1 MSNCQ
6 DQPRRTS
13 SRSTKGTPPARYQQ
27 YVSEMS
33 VNHSPKSDT
42 PAKSQQRQPQLQ
54 PMDGTTHVNTINPPS
69 QLQHQKTAANSP
81 AGTSKPVNE
90 VGEFMKQMRVQMVQM
105 QRQMQVMQSEYIAST
120 KKMQAQL
127 VNTAKQVETQL
138 ANQMTSTSALP
149 TSTLPQPPSNMPE
162 PILPTSQPSL
172 PPPNQSQYQPPQNLL
187 QQPPQLSPLQQQ
199 VYQPTPQYPPPSR
212 SINSDMSVH
221 NSYPQS
227 FISVPHKK
235 IYPLPTFSGL
245 PEEWQT
251 FYEAYESTTAEFG
264 YNSLHNIMR
273 LRDAIKGRA
282 RETVESLLGNSANVD
297 TIIRTLLE
305 TFGRPEQLIRS
316 QIEKVR
322 AIPPLA
328 NDNLEA
334 LVNFANK
341 ISNMAT
347 FVKNVK
353 GDHHLSNPSLLSELV
368 AKLSTSRQMQ
378 WAEKCLQLQQP
389 ATIVDFAEW
398 LSVLRRLANIVHD
411 TLPSTSTN
419 AASNRRHFAATAP
432 PPNRKY
438 VNVTVSQCPVCKGEC
453 TNIKH
458 CTEFLNMS
466 IDKRWNTIKGLK
478 ICFCCLKRGHQVKF
492 CHTKRRCGVNDCPKP
507 HNNLLH
513 STLSQSQPEPATEPT
528 HLSTTGGTQN
538 NRTVTSEAQRPQ
550 TERRNCHAAHSPD
563 NVLFQILPITL
574 YGQHKTIST
583 YAFIDDGANVSMLD
597 LEIARELEL
606 HGEPEHLELQWL
618 NTHRVTQKTE
628 KIRVTISGVGQFNRK
643 YLLSNVYVSSDM
655 SLPVQSCHIAHFMK
669 SQKSDKIANLN
680 MRDYSNVQ
688 PKMILSLTHSFL
700 TVPIETPT
708 LLSEF
713 GPIVSTTRLGAV
725 IYGPIPGEEP
735 TNIKRALHVRKC
747 VYQNDVLKELSDMMR
762 GYFDVETL
770 GTKIPVKPIKSKE
783 DERAM
788 GILETNTKQVNG
800 RYECSLLWRE
810 DVRPIPDSY
819 NMALNRLYSVERKMA
834 KDSEYKMEYCDKIAD
849 YVKKGYCRK
858 LSDEEKSIMRERT
871 FYLPHF
877 GVLNP
882 NKKGIRLV
890 FDAAAEVMNFSLNK
904 ALLPGPDIN
913 NSLISILFKFR
924 ESPIAVCGD
933 IQEMFHQI
941 AIARKDQDSQRFLWR
956 DGNPEQP
963 VDTYVMERLI
973 FGATCSPT
981 IAQYVKNK
989 NATKYIEKSPRAVHG
1004 IIERHYVDDYVD
1016 CFETEDEAL
1025 NVVREVVR
1033 IHKSGGFHLRNII
1046 SNSER
1051 VAILC
1056 GNNPGNGENSGN
1068 FLFGDS
1074 IERVLGIHW
1083 APKTDDFCFHLRLAK
1098 VDKNILNFTKV
1109 PTKREMLGLNM
1120 SVYDPYGF
1128 LCDFM
1133 VTSKVLMQKVWK
1145 CGVSW
1150 DEQLPSEIYSQWK
1163 YWLEQLSRLV
1173 EFKIPRCYAGG
1184 FSSSN
1189 VDLHVFVDA
1198 SEEAMAVVAYWRV
1211 VSVSGVKVM
1220 FVMGKTSCAP
1230 TRYHTIPKLELQAA
1244 VMGVRMKE
1252 AILKNHLCCVNNVF
1266 FWSDSFTVIQWIR
1279 SDHRRYKQY
1288 VANRVAE
1295 ILDGSSIEQWRW
1307 CPGNENTA
1315 DEGTRSKLF
1324 KPYEPEGR
1332 WKNGP
1337 TFLLK
1342 AESYWPSEV
1351 HNQMKKDESGS
1362 ELRSKHRVLK
1372 AETGYGMGVP
1382 VCAKHE
1388 A

>member
-27 YVSEMS
+27 YASEMS
-33 VNHSPKSDT
+33 VNNSPKSDT

-90 VGEFMKQMRVQMVQM
+90 VGEFMKQMRVQMEQM

-138 ANQMTSTSALP
+138 ANQMTSTSLSALP

-162 PILPTSQPSL
+162 SILPTSQPSL

-389 ATIVDFAEW
+389 ATIVGFAEW

-438 VNVTVSQCPVCKGEC
+438 VNVTVSQCPVCK
-453 TNIKH
+453 
-458 CTEFLNMS
+458 
-466 IDKRWNTIKGLK
+466 
-478 ICFCCLKRGHQVKF
+478 
-492 CHTKRRCGVNDCPKP
+492 
-507 HNNLLH
+507 
-513 STLSQSQPEPATEPT
+513 
-528 HLSTTGGTQN
+528 
-538 NRTVTSEAQRPQ
+538 
-550 TERRNCHAAHSPD
+550 
-563 NVLFQILPITL
+563 
-574 YGQHKTIST
+574 
-583 YAFIDDGANVSMLD
+583 
-597 LEIARELEL
+597 
-606 HGEPEHLELQWL
+606 
-618 NTHRVTQKTE
+618 
-628 KIRVTISGVGQFNRK
+628 
-643 YLLSNVYVSSDM
+643 
-655 SLPVQSCHIAHFMK
+655 
-669 SQKSDKIANLN
+669 
-680 MRDYSNVQ
+680 
-688 PKMILSLTHSFL
+688 
-700 TVPIETPT
+700 VPIETPT

-788 GILETNTKQVNG
+788 GILETNTKQVND

-834 KDSEYKMEYCDKIAD
+834 KDKNPPLLYVVTYKRCFTRSPLPGKTKIAKD
-849 YVKKGYCRK
+849 FCG
-858 LSDEEKSIMRERT
+858 EMAI
-871 FYLPHF
+871 
-877 GVLNP
+877 
-882 NKKGIRLV
+882 
-890 FDAAAEVMNFSLNK
+890 
-904 ALLPGPDIN
+904 
-913 NSLISILFKFR
+913 LISLWTLMLWKGLFL
-924 ESPIAVCGD
+924 EPPV
-933 IQEMFHQI
+933 HQP
-941 AIARKDQDSQRFLWR
+941 L
-956 DGNPEQP
+956 P
-963 VDTYVMERLI
+963 
-973 FGATCSPT
+973 
-981 IAQYVKNK
+981 
-989 NATKYIEKSPRAVHG
+989 
-1004 IIERHYVDDYVD
+1004 
-1016 CFETEDEAL
+1016 
-1025 NVVREVVR
+1025 
-1033 IHKSGGFHLRNII
+1033 
-1046 SNSER
+1046 
-1051 VAILC
+1051 
-1056 GNNPGNGENSGN
+1056 
-1068 FLFGDS
+1068 
-1074 IERVLGIHW
+1074 
-1083 APKTDDFCFHLRLAK
+1083 
-1098 VDKNILNFTKV
+1098 
-1109 PTKREMLGLNM
+1109 NM
-1120 SVYDPYGF
+1120 SRIK
-1128 LCDFM
+1128 M
-1133 VTSKVLMQKVWK
+1133 RQNTSKSHQ
-1145 CGVSW
+1145 
-1150 DEQLPSEIYSQWK
+1150 EPSM
-1163 YWLEQLSRLV
+1163 V
-1173 EFKIPRCYAGG
+1173 
-1184 FSSSN
+1184 SSN
-1189 VDLHVFVDA
+1189 VI
-1198 SEEAMAVVAYWRV
+1198 MW
-1211 VSVSGVKVM
+1211 M
-1220 FVMGKTSCAP
+1220 
-1230 TRYHTIPKLELQAA
+1230 
-1244 VMGVRMKE
+1244 
-1252 AILKNHLCCVNNVF
+1252 IL
-1266 FWSDSFTVIQWIR
+1266 
-1279 SDHRRYKQY
+1279 
-1288 VANRVAE
+1288 
-1295 ILDGSSIEQWRW
+1295 SIV
-1307 CPGNENTA
+1307 
-1315 DEGTRSKLF
+1315 SKLKM
-1324 KPYEPEGR
+1324 KPLML
-1332 WKNGP
+1332 
-1337 TFLLK
+1337 F
-1342 AESYWPSEV
+1342 
-1351 HNQMKKDESGS
+1351 
-1362 ELRSKHRVLK
+1362 
-1372 AETGYGMGVP
+1372 
-1382 VCAKHE
+1382 AKW
-1388 A
+1388 